1 MAAKPCFII
10 NTVDYIKYIKA
21 GGLKWECNDL
31 DSEDSGRTLDG
42 VMHRSRVTQ
51 KRKVQVALIPL
62 TTEEF
67 AEISAAI
74 DAEYVDV
81 TILDP
86 KIGAQT
92 EFTFYGSSIKAATM
106 HYDGTNCIWADGE
119 FNLVEQ

>member
-1 MAAKPCFII
+1 MSVKPCFII
-10 NTVDYIKYIKA
+10 GGVDYVKYIKA

-42 VMHRSRVTQ
+42 VMHRSRVAQ
-51 KRKVQVALIPL
+51 KRKVQVSLIPL
-62 TTEEF
+62 TTEDF
-67 AEISAAI
+67 TEISAAI
-74 DAEYVDV
+74 SPEYVDV

-106 HYDGTNCIWADGE
+106 YYDGTDCVWTDGE
-119 FNLVEQ
+119 FNLIEQ